1 MKITDRET
9 EVRLALV
16 LGIVGVLA
24 TFSLPIVTVPIPI
37 LGLVL
42 AIRGRH
48 TSRRTSAIA
57 AGVLC
62 ILALVLNMLLF
73 LVLFVLSHLTP

>member
-1 MKITDRET
+1 MKSTDRKI

-24 TFSLPIVTVPIPI
+24 TCFLPIVTVPIPL

-48 TSRRTSAIA
+48 TSRRKWAIA

-62 ILALVLNMLLF
+62 IVALVLNVLLF
-73 LVLFVLSHLTP
+73 LVLSILSHSKP